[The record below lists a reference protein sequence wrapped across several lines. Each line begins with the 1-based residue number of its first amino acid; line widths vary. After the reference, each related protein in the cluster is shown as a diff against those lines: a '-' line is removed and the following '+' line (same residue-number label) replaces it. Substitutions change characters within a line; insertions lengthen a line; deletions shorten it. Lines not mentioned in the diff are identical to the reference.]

1 MTNPYRQPLK
11 PAFNPQDA
19 KAAIFDALSAGQ
31 FNWRSVGAL
40 AKAAGGIDE
49 DDARALLDDMPEVRR
64 SRGQKEVYGLTSR
77 IG

>member
-11 PAFNPQDA
+11 PAFNPQD
-19 KAAIFDALSAGQ
+19 
-31 FNWRSVGAL
+31 